1 MYTNTPQPV
10 HLKDYLPPDY
20 LIETIALHIDLFD
33 DHALVSA
40 HMQIHANQGNTTPLK
55 PLVLNGHDMTLIS
68 VAVDDQALSE
78 KDYQLENESLT
89 ISKVA
94 DKFSL
99 NIRTRI
105 RPQENTSLEGLY
117 RSSGMFCTQCEAE
130 GFRKITYYLD
140 RPDVMAV
147 FTTTIVADKK
157 LYPVLLSNG
166 NPVDTGETDDG
177 RHWVTW
183 HDPFKKPAYLFAMIA
198 GDLLHIEDHFTTMT
212 GRNITLRIYVE
223 SDNISRC
230 DYAMQ
235 CLKRSMRWD
244 EEVYGREYDLDI
256 FMIVAVND
264 FNMGAM
270 ENKGLNVFNSSCVLA
285 SEDTATDTDYQRI
298 EGIIGHEYFH
308 NWSGNRVTCR
318 DWFQLSLKE
327 GFTVFRDQEFSADM
341 TSRAVQRI
349 SDVSILRSSQFSED
363 AGPMAHPVRPASYI
377 EISNFYTATV
387 YNKGAEVVR
396 MIHTLLGEEGFR
408 KGTDLYFMRHDGQAV
423 TTDDFVKAMEDAN
436 DIDLAQFRLWYS
448 QAGTPQ
454 IELTTRYDEAG
465 RRMTLHLTQQCRP
478 TPGQAEKLP
487 FHIPVKM
494 AILDEHGNNID
505 LQSSYEKCNKT
516 QECVL
521 ELTEAKQSFEFEN
534 VPTNAV
540 PSLLRDFSAPVRL
553 KTDLDARQLTFLLRH
568 DTDAFN
574 RWEAGQQL
582 ATQIALDLVQK
593 YRNNETVEVNSHF
606 LAALHNTLCDGELD
620 KALIAQTLSLPSER
634 YLADFMD
641 IVDVDGLHVV
651 REAMRTAFATTYRD
665 DLLRI
670 YHQNLSDAAYSP
682 DAESVARRRLK
693 NQCLGYLMQTADQ
706 DVVALCFKQFTTATN
721 MTDSLASLASLA
733 NTDSPERHT
742 ALDMFYQRWHKD
754 ALVLDKWFSIQ
765 SGSKLPDTL
774 SVVKNLIN
782 HPSFDIRN
790 PNKVRAVIGSFCHA
804 NHVRFHDA
812 SGAGYEFL
820 KDCVLTLD
828 RLNPQIAARMVGAM
842 NRWRRYDETRQALM
856 KTSLEEI
863 ASMPDLS
870 KDCYEIVSKALQ

>member
-1 MYTNTPQPV
+1 MYTNTPQPIY
-10 HLKDYLPPDY
+10 LKDYLPPDY
-20 LIETIALHIDLFD
+20 LIDTIALHIDLHD
-33 DHALVSA
+33 DYATVIA
-40 HMQIHANQGNTTPLK
+40 DMRVRANQGDATVLR
-55 PLVLNGHDMTLIS
+55 PLVLSGHDMALLSIEKN
-68 VAVDDQALSE
+68 DQPLLN
-78 KDYQLENESLT
+78 DQYILEDESLT
-89 ISKVA
+89 ISDVA
-94 DKFSL
+94 DAFRLK
-99 NIRTRI
+99 ITTRL

-147 FTTTIVADKK
+147 FTTTIVANKK
-157 LYPVLLSNG
+157 QYPVLLSNG
-166 NPVDTGETDDG
+166 NPVDEGETEDG

-183 HDPFKKPAYLFAMIA
+183 HDPFKKPSYLFAMIA
-198 GDLLHIEDHFTTMT
+198 GDLLHIEDHFATMS

-223 SDNISRC
+223 PDNIDRC

-349 SDVSILRSSQFSED
+349 SDVSMLRASQFSED

-377 EISNFYTATV
+377 EISNFYTSTV

-396 MIHTLLGEEGFR
+396 MIHTLLGKEGFR
-408 KGTDLYFMRHDGQAV
+408 KGTDLYFERHDGQAV
-423 TTDDFVKAMEDAN
+423 TTGDFVKAMEDAN
-436 DIDLAQFRLWYS
+436 NVDLEQFQRWYS
-448 QAGTPQ
+448 QAGTPA
-454 IELTTRYDEAG
+454 ISLVTHYDVSNQ
-465 RRMTLHLTQQCRP
+465 RMTLNLTQECKA
-478 TPGQAEKLP
+478 TPGQEEKLP
-487 FHIPVKM
+487 FHIPIKM
-494 AILDEHGNNID
+494 AILDEQGNNINLSTKND
-505 LQSSYEKCNKT
+505 KYNNVH
-516 QECVL
+516 ECVL
-521 ELTEAKQSFEFEN
+521 ELTTTSQSFEFDD
-534 VPTNAV
+534 VPKNAV
-540 PSLLRDFSAPVRL
+540 PSLLRNFSAPVRL
-553 KTDLDARQLTFLLRH
+553 KTDLDTEQLTFLLRH

-582 ATQIALDLVQK
+582 ATQIALSLVENFQSGK
-593 YRNNETVEVNSHF
+593 SLEVDGQF
-606 LAALHNTLCDGELD
+606 LEALHNTLCDTDLD
-620 KALIAQTLSLPSER
+620 KALIAQTLSLPGER
-634 YLADFMD
+634 YLADFMNT
-641 IVDVDGLHVV
+641 VDVDGLHTV
-651 REAMRTAFATTYRD
+651 REAMRSAFATTYRD

-670 YHQNLSDAAYSP
+670 YHENISDAAYSP

-693 NQCLGYLMQTADQ
+693 NQCLGYLMQSPDRESIE
-706 DVVALCFKQFTTATN
+706 LCFKQFSTASN
-721 MTDSLASLASLA
+721 MTDSLASLGCLA
-733 NTDSPERHT
+733 NSDCTERQT
-742 ALDMFYQRWHKD
+742 ALDMFYQRWQND
-754 ALVLDKWFSIQ
+754 PLVLDKWFSIQ
-765 SGSKLPDTL
+765 SSSKLADTL
-774 SVVKNLIN
+774 TVVKNLMN
-782 HPSFDIRN
+782 HPAFDIRN
-790 PNKVRAVIGSFCHA
+790 PNKVRSVIGSFCHA

-812 SGAGYEFL
+812 AGAGYDYL
-820 KDCVLTLD
+820 KQCVLTLD
-828 RLNPQIAARMVGAM
+828 RLNPQIAARMVSAM
-842 NRWRRYDETRQALM
+842 NRWRRYDEGRQALM

-870 KDCYEIVSKALQ
+870 KDCYEIISKALQ